1 MSIQV
6 LVRCN
11 ESHFKISNPVGGLVV
26 RGDESVPWEMAHER
40 REIHQHMQR
49 LYVMFAELFSVL

>member
-6 LVRCN
+6 LVLCTA
-11 ESHFKISNPVGGLVV
+11 SYFKISNPVGGLIVL
-26 RGDESVPWEMAHER
+26 GDESVPWEMAHER

>member
-6 LVRCN
+6 LVLCTAL
-11 ESHFKISNPVGGLVV
+11 HFRISNPVGGLVV

-40 REIHQHMQR
+40 REIHEHMQR
-49 LYVMFAELFSVL
+49 LYVIFAELFSVL